1 MNHDFILVRW
11 GLKNDSIFWQ
21 NINLMVA
28 AKWLKLMVY
37 DNWTV
42 SWPFAAMSTV
52 GLWRLS
58 NNAVI
63 RSSDLRVQ
71 IYMLTDWWNIVVWMQ
86 AMLYL
91 PVVWHRCVLVYF
103 YSVPTYKPNVCLII
117 PEKIC
122 SGLLNTSGISQ
133 KTVNCRQNLTKHA
146 FGCDATCPIK
156 KCFSSLQFVC
166 TLIWGYRLM

>member
-1 MNHDFILVRW
+1 MRFKKWFD
-11 GLKNDSIFWQ
+11 FWQ
-21 NINLMVA
+21 NIRLMVA

-63 RSSDLRVQ
+63 GSSDLRVQ

-91 PVVWHRCVLVYF
+91 SVVWHRCVLVYF
-103 YSVPTYKPNVCLII
+103 HSVPTYKPNVCLII
-117 PEKIC
+117 PEK
-122 SGLLNTSGISQ
+122 NNHK
-133 KTVNCRQNLTKHA
+133 KTVICRQNLTKHA

-166 TLIWGYRLM
+166 TFIWGYQLM